1 MFVVNL
7 VTLRFPSTEK
17 KEPIPLPE
25 DLIKE
30 DSPTGDMHT
39 QEERR
44 LFYVAMTRA
53 KDRLFFTAADSYG
66 DGKRLKK
73 LSPFVVEVLGE
84 EALSLGKQVAGIQ
97 PSLLD
102 WQPTDK
108 PKIVTKN
115 PVKIDYLSYSQIQTF
130 LTCPLHYKAKYIL
143 KIPTP
148 TSAAQSFGS
157 SIHLALDQF
166 YKDPE
171 QGLVPLLERE
181 WIRQGYE
188 SKEQESLY
196 LAKGK
201 KILNEYL
208 DNQYDPKSKTIMLEQ
223 KFILPLRLQGRFL
236 KIGGKID
243 RVDQTP
249 DGGIEII
256 DYKTGAKVPSQKDID
271 EDLQMSFY
279 ALAASMLETKPFPVD
294 PEKIKLSLYYF
305 DEQKF
310 ISTTRSKE
318 QLQAAIEEIFVVAE
332 KIENSDFQCSGSR
345 LCQDCEFKMLCD
357 IV

>member
-1 MFVVNL
+1 
-7 VTLRFPSTEK
+7 
-17 KEPIPLPE
+17 
-25 DLIKE
+25 
-30 DSPTGDMHT
+30 
-39 QEERR
+39 
-44 LFYVAMTRA
+44 
-53 KDRLFFTAADSYG
+53 
-66 DGKRLKK
+66 
-73 LSPFVVEVLGE
+73 
-84 EALSLGKQVAGIQ
+84 
-97 PSLLD
+97 
-102 WQPTDK
+102 
-108 PKIVTKN
+108 
-115 PVKIDYLSYSQIQTF
+115 
-130 LTCPLHYKAKYIL
+130 
-143 KIPTP
+143 
-148 TSAAQSFGS
+148 
-157 SIHLALDQF
+157 
-166 YKDPE
+166 
-171 QGLVPLLERE
+171 
-181 WIRQGYE
+181 
-188 SKEQESLY
+188 
-196 LAKGK
+196 
-201 KILNEYL
+201 
-208 DNQYDPKSKTIMLEQ
+208 MLEQ

-357 IV
+357 IKTTS